1 MEFIS
6 DMYACTKWSVHD
18 FVIAILLC
26 MYTFIIGSM
35 CVPCWKLPVSPCSKC
50 YLCQNMKS
58 VLCDTDSDGQ
68 PEKKRRR
75 RIKNDLF
82 DSSSD
87 DGKHLETILKSVCPF
102 IGDGDGV
109 AQLVECWTQD
119 SITWGS
125 NPVRGARKKLWEFF
139 LSQKCCGDSL
149 SVCPTPL
156 WIRTHKNGYVCT
168 LKIL

>member
-87 DGKHLETILKSVCPF
+87 DGKHNETILKSVCPF
-102 IGDGDGV
+102 IRWLNWESVG
-109 AQLVECWTQD
+109 LKIRWPE
-119 SITWGS
+119 
-125 NPVRGARKKLWEFF
+125 VRTPLGEQGKNWEFF
-139 LSQKCCGDSL
+139 LSQKCCADSP